1 MATDSTRDRKVG
13 DSDHDEVAVIFRL
26 NRAEREALREIAAR
40 EGFPSL
46 QGYLDNRLLGK
57 DGTQRRVGRPP
68 RSRRPVNQEELSRS
82 A

>member
-1 MATDSTRDRKVG
+1 MATDSARDRKVE
-13 DSDHDEVAVIFRL
+13 DDREVAVIFRL
-26 NRAEREALREIAAR
+26 RLAEREALREIAAK

-68 RSRRPVNQEELSRS
+68 RSRRPRGGQEELFRT